1 MTEEELKLAYRFVLA
16 VERIA
21 SAATAAVLEPITPA
35 TVGAMVGAPAALP
48 DTPVVNGAPTPP
60 ALEAAK
66 RARGRPRKDAT
77 EPALGGAAIG
87 QLAAKMLD
95 PAPAPV
101 AEPTEDERKAKF
113 AALKVSLQNALALHG
128 EAETRQRLKY
138 SKFSEV
144 PFDAIDA
151 TIKAL
156 DA

>member
-48 DTPVVNGAPTPP
+48 DAVLPDGAATPP
-60 ALEAAK
+60 ALETAK

-77 EPALGGAAIG
+77 EPVIGGAA
-87 QLAAKMLD
+87 AA

-101 AEPTEDERKAKF
+101 AEPTEEERKAKF
-113 AALKVSLQNALALHG
+113 AALKVSLQNCLALHG

-144 PFDAIDA
+144 PFDAVDA